1 MPVVG
6 DLDFVFSWMY
16 NSLIVIT
23 LAIYSMPCSS
33 VRTRRSRSV
42 ETGVVHHRR
51 ILSTLRA
58 VSHLRHWRLRIW
70 THPRGAPLQSTVK
83 FNRAHRPQPA
93 VPLKVHLSQPQRC
106 ACNLTHYTPKRC
118 EGRDPQRPIPR
129 QTPDPPP
136 SDSCPVCHSRLRIL
150 HF

>member
-1 MPVVG
+1 MDPLQPGFTNRTRRPRSVKAGVVHHRR
-6 DLDFVFSWMY
+6 W
-16 NSLIVIT
+16 
-23 LAIYSMPCSS
+23 ASS
-33 VRTRRSRSV
+33 PFRTRRSRSV

-118 EGRDPQRPIPR
+118 EGRDPQRLIPW
-129 QTPDPPP
+129 QTSDPPP
-136 SDSCPVCHSRLRIL
+136 SDSCPVCHPRLRIL